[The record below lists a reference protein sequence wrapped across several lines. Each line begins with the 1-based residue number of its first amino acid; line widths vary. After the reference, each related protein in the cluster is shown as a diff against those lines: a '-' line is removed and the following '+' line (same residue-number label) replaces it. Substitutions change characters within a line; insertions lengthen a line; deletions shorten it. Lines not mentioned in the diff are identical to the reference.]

1 MQKIEAG
8 RIVPDFILL
17 FKKALYKVK
26 ANGLQLGFTISIALI
41 LA

>member
-8 RIVPDFILL
+8 RIVPDLILL

-26 ANGLQLGFTISIALI
+26 ANGMQLGFTSSIALI
-41 LA
+41 FA